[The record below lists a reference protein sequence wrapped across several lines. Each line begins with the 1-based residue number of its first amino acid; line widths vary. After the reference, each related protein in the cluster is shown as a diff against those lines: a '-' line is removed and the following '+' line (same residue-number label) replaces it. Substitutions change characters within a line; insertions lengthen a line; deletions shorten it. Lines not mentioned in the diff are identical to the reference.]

1 MRIAT
6 STNRNQILSTLSGG
20 ALASILPSLV
30 LVPLVHRQ
38 TIIQQDAAVDFVYF
52 PVAGM
57 LSLVA
62 NLEDGAQV
70 EVGVIGR
77 KGMFGACLLAD
88 VETSFTE
95 VNVQLP
101 GQALRMSARDF
112 RAATADGGQLRAI
125 SLRFNEALHSQVGQ
139 TAACNGHHQLEQRLA
154 RWILIARDRGD
165 DDELPLTQEFLAV
178 MLGVHRPSVTVS
190 ARILQR
196 AGLIS
201 YSRDGHVTILDRA
214 GLEATACECY
224 ATVLRRFDVLLG
236 RAAVKS

>member
-1 MRIAT
+1 VPVTIP
-6 STNRNQILSTLSGG
+6 TNQNQLLSGLRDEV
-20 ALASILPSLV
+20 LASILPSLV

-38 TIIQQDAAVDFVYF
+38 TIIRQDAAVDFVYF
-52 PVAGM
+52 PLAGM

-62 NLEDGAQV
+62 NFEDGVQV

-77 KGMFGACLLAD
+77 EGMFGACLVAD

-101 GQALRMSARDF
+101 GHALRMSARDF
-112 RAATADGGQLRAI
+112 RTATADGGELRAI
-125 SLRFNEALHSQVGQ
+125 SLRFNEALHAQVGQ

-154 RWILIARDRGD
+154 RWLLTARDRSD
-165 DDELPLTQEFLAV
+165 ADELPLTQEFLAV

-201 YSRDGHVTILDRA
+201 YSRDGRVTILDRA
-214 GLEATACECY
+214 GLESTACECY
-224 ATVLRRFDVLLG
+224 ATVLRRFEILLG
-236 RAAVKS
+236 GAGVKS